1 MVVITYSVH
10 RNFVDF
16 LSTYISIPFG
26 SIAVERSGLIIQSS
40 KVMGVRQSFSTRVR
54 FFHAWRYAV
63 PYSHIYIDAVVAEF
77 GRIK

>member
-16 LSTYISIPFG
+16 LSTYISMPFG

-40 KVMGVRQSFSTRVR
+40 KVMGVRQSFL
-54 FFHAWRYAV
+54 YACSV
-63 PYSHIYIDAVVAEF
+63 FPCLALRSSIFTHLY
-77 GRIK
+77 